1 MFNNL
6 FQMLVVSIKAKFMAI
21 ISKLRMLTDI
31 NYIRARI
38 SGFFR
43 MFFSSILNVRPRHNK
58 DYYGIF
64 GWLVSKKLVMAITII
79 VGVVSLYFIF
89 VLNPPQMFSK
99 SETGIRTYD
108 YDSIPLRFVSGNVKI
123 LAKSKYLAYEG
134 NVKKG
139 EVTGNGKLYRK
150 DGSVVYI
157 GEFDN
162 NKFNGN
168 GTTYYPSGDIQYVG
182 EFVDNLYQGK
192 GKLFRENGSLE
203 YEGDF
208 NNNKKDGAGEL
219 YDSSGNAIYKGDFN
233 DGNIL
238 FTNFLGKSTQKLA
251 QIYLGDKTIYTGG
264 EDFVVHMKS
273 IDAIYYGNSSTD
285 NLENSITVDG
295 VYVLKDYFE
304 YTDKNYASI
313 YDVKKDFGAPIY
325 SGNTYVTMPDAIAI
339 HVLNLNGNE
348 FFGDVEGEWVETLED
363 VVTVNSYDMSYMF
376 YMYTFVKDDI
386 RYNFYCKDRSGQ
398 FEMYSM
404 EKDE

>member
-6 FQMLVVSIKAKFMAI
+6 FQMLIASIRTKFMAI
-21 ISKLRMLTDI
+21 ISKLKMLTDI
-31 NYIRARI
+31 NYLRARI

-64 GWLVSKKLVMAITII
+64 GWLVSKKLVFAVTII
-79 VGVVSLYFIF
+79 VGVISLYFIF
-89 VLNPPQMFSK
+89 VLNPPPILSK
-99 SETGIRTYD
+99 TETGIRAYD
-108 YDSIPLRFVSGNVKI
+108 YDSIPLRFVSGDVKI

-139 EVTGNGKLYRK
+139 EVTGEGKLYRK

-157 GEFDN
+157 GEFDD

-168 GTTYYPSGDIQYVG
+168 GTTYYPSGKIQYVG
-182 EFVDNLYQGK
+182 EFVDNVYQGK

-208 NNNKKDGAGEL
+208 AGNKKEGAGEL
-219 YDSSGNAIYKGDFN
+219 YDSSNNPIYKGNFN
-233 DGNIL
+233 GGNIN
-238 FTNFLGKSTQKLA
+238 FSDFLGKSTQDLS

-273 IDAIYYGNSSTD
+273 IDAIYYGNSSAD
-285 NLENSITVDG
+285 NLEDSINVEG
-295 VYVLKDYFE
+295 IYVLKDYLE
-304 YTDKNYASI
+304 YTGKKYTSI

-325 SGNTYVTMPDAIAI
+325 NGNTYVTMPDATAI
-339 HVLNLNGNE
+339 HVLNLNGSE
-348 FFGDVEGEWVETLED
+348 FFGDVSGEWVETLQD
-363 VVTVNSYDMSYMF
+363 VITVNSYDMNYMF

-398 FEMYSM
+398 FEMYSI